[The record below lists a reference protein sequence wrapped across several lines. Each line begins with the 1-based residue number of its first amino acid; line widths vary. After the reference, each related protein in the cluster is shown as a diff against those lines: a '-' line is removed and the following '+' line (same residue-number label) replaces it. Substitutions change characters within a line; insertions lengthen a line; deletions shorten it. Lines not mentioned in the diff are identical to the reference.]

1 MRWIVISQSIA
12 ILGSSL
18 VFPFYLIFIKEVG
31 GGFLQY
37 GISYGLFMMSSALV
51 HLFIGKLS
59 DRVGRTLFLLVNSW
73 GMSILLLFFP
83 IITMVWQVYT
93 LQILLGMVGAMQ
105 KTSEKA
111 LLADFT
117 EGVNRG
123 SVIGRYHFWTSVFSG
138 AAVMLGGLM
147 IDLFTLDIIFYIS
160 SFVLFVSG
168 FFILKIKE
176 KGDLINGKS

>member
-1 MRWIVISQSIA
+1 MRWVVISQSIA

-59 DRVGRTLFLLVNSW
+59 DRVGRKLFLLINSW
-73 GMSILLLFFP
+73 GMAVLLLFFP
-83 IITMVWQVYT
+83 IVSMVWQVYV
-93 LQILLGMVGAMQ
+93 LQISLGIVGAMQ

-117 EGVNRG
+117 DGANRG
-123 SVIGRYHFWTSVFSG
+123 FVIGRYHFWTSIFSG
-138 AAVMLGGLM
+138 GAVMLGGFI

-160 SFVLFVSG
+160 SFILFVSG
-168 FFILKIKE
+168 FFILKIVEKE
-176 KGDLINGKS
+176 T